1 METVFAERGKV
12 VADSAGALFIDGET
26 NFIEQGKGIRR
37 MPIKKG
43 TKTMKDKEKVF
54 GESSGAVCGASPSP
68 YIIGCGGAGS
78 VGERET
84 KECAGLPGKSV
95 AGSGAGS
102 VPGSDDGVGFP
113 REAVAGK
120 EAADGAGDEERL
132 SPHFTLAEMT
142 RSGVAL
148 RHGIANRPGRAEV
161 ESLRALCVKVLEP
174 LRRRVGRV
182 LVTSG
187 FRCRE
192 LNARVGGAEGSQ
204 HVRGEAA
211 DLYVSS
217 AEQARKYAAVIMAHS
232 DFDQLILEPLGSAR
246 KRWIHVSHTSRRAP
260 RRQVLGL

>member
-1 METVFAERGKV
+1 
-12 VADSAGALFIDGET
+12 
-26 NFIEQGKGIRR
+26 
-37 MPIKKG
+37 
-43 TKTMKDKEKVF
+43 MKDKEKMF
-54 GESSGAVCGASPSP
+54 GESFGAVCGASSSP
-68 YIIGCGGAGS
+68 YIIGSGGGACS
-78 VGERET
+78 VGGQEA
-84 KECAGLPGKSV
+84 KDSA
-95 AGSGAGS
+95 
-102 VPGSDDGVGFP
+102 GFP
-113 REAVAGK
+113 RESVAGK
-120 EAADGAGDEERL
+120 EAASGRGNKDCEGFPREPMAGSGTGGEQKADERKGLPAQSAAGKDAADGVGDVERL
-132 SPHFTLAEMT
+132 SPHFTLIEMT

-161 ESLRALCVKVLEP
+161 ESLRALCVEVLEP

-217 AEQARKYAAVIMAHS
+217 AEQARKYAAIIMAHS

>member
-1 METVFAERGKV
+1 
-12 VADSAGALFIDGET
+12 
-26 NFIEQGKGIRR
+26 
-37 MPIKKG
+37 
-43 TKTMKDKEKVF
+43 MKDKEEKF
-54 GESSGAVCGASPSP
+54 GESFGAVCGASSSP
-68 YIIGCGGAGS
+68 YIIGIG
-78 VGERET
+78 GERT
-84 KECAGLPGKSV
+84 GIGCDVSV
-95 AGSGAGS
+95 RG
-102 VPGSDDGVGFP
+102 
-113 REAVAGK
+113 
-120 EAADGAGDEERL
+120 DGAGDGERL

-148 RHGIANRPGRAEV
+148 RHGIANRPGREEV
-161 ESLRALCVKVLEP
+161 ESLRRLCVAVLEP

-204 HVRGEAA
+204 HLRGEAA

-217 AEQARKYAAVIMAHS
+217 TEQARKYAAIIMAHS

-246 KRWIHVSHTSRRAP
+246 KRWIHVSHASRRGQ